1 MPMTRRGVTITEMIV
16 VIAIISMLLGLSGLT
31 LSSVRSA
38 GRSVSCLNNLRQ
50 MSIGAQQ
57 YALQYN
63 YFPPAIR

>member
-1 MPMTRRGVTITEMIV
+1 MTSRGVTIIEMIV

-38 GRSVSCLNNLRQ
+38 GRNVSCLNNLRQ
-50 MSIGAQQ
+50 MSIGTNQ

-63 YFPPAIR
+63 